1 MAMLMDDKGFN
12 KIVLLDHAFDVFN
25 TTVPVGI

>member
-1 MAMLMDDKGFN
+1 MAMVMDDTEFN
-12 KIVLLDHAFDVFN
+12 NIVLLDHALDVFN